1 MSQYCS
7 SREPSSTCTVQW
19 QCPRMSSG
27 AVCVCVYHGLALAP
41 WPTLK
46 NTMSHQGTEIRQL
59 EFAQKMIQSDTHQGR
74 LEYFK
79 DILDEEYRASIAKKS
94 LKNLWRALAMSI
106 DIDVQEIQIP
116 FSTSDDFL
124 LEAPGQIPGLA
135 HNAMWQWCDH
145 MKLDQP
151 RDRGKCLE
159 MSRKWCQDVPRPC
172 DRLVFPLS
180 GWMVVIGCVTMTIAA
195 NAKKEKRDAVVRHA
209 TTCMLPSPNT
219 LDRPCAGWS
228 FADIQP
234 RMEKSNI
241 PFTSFYY
248 NKIYIYII

>member
-1 MSQYCS
+1 
-7 SREPSSTCTVQW
+7 
-19 QCPRMSSG
+19 
-27 AVCVCVYHGLALAP
+27 
-41 WPTLK
+41 
-46 NTMSHQGTEIRQL
+46 
-59 EFAQKMIQSDTHQGR
+59 
-74 LEYFK
+74 
-79 DILDEEYRASIAKKS
+79 
-94 LKNLWRALAMSI
+94 
-106 DIDVQEIQIP
+106 
-116 FSTSDDFL
+116 
-124 LEAPGQIPGLA
+124 
-135 HNAMWQWCDH
+135 

-248 NKIYIYII
+248 NKKNIYII

>member
-1 MSQYCS
+1 MIGIDSSESILLLKRAFKHMHFAVTVSSDVLGCS
-7 SREPSSTCTVQW
+7 
-19 QCPRMSSG
+19 
-27 AVCVCVYHGLALAP
+27 VCVYHGLAIRHIEKHHVSP
-41 WPTLK
+41 RHG
-46 NTMSHQGTEIRQL
+46 NTTIGIRAEDDPVRHPPRPLRVLQGHLGWRVSC
-59 EFAQKMIQSDTHQGR
+59 FHCK
-74 LEYFK
+74 K
-79 DILDEEYRASIAKKS
+79 IAKES
-94 LKNLWRALAMSI
+94 LKGLG
-106 DIDVQEIQIP
+106 DVHRHRCPGNSNPIFDVRW
-116 FSTSDDFL
+116 FSFGSSWPN
-124 LEAPGQIPGLA
+124 PGISSQCDVT
-135 HNAMWQWCDH
+135 WCDH

-241 PFTSFYY
+241 PFTSFY
-248 NKIYIYII
+248 ILLL